1 MAGEPNVKLRTRK
14 GTVMELKER
23 RVTIPKLILI
33 GGTRAAIGLGVGLLL
48 KDKLNKDQR
57 RGAGL
62 ALLIV
67 GGLSTI
73 PLAMEIFGSKN
84 GKTEER
90 NEGKETEMKC
100 SEVMTK
106 DPACCLPSDTAF
118 DVAQLMKSEDVGSIP
133 IVSDKETRKL
143 EGIVTDRDL
152 ALKVV
157 AEGLDPKTTR
167 IEEIMTTGVLTC
179 HPDNDV
185 TEVLDLMEQHAV
197 RRIPIVDDN
206 DRLAGII
213 AQADIATRI
222 DEPAKT
228 HEVVEEISRAA

>member
-1 MAGEPNVKLRTRK
+1 MK
-14 GTVMELKER
+14 LKER
-23 RVTIPKLILI
+23 QITLPELILI

-62 ALLIV
+62 ALLII

-73 PLAMEIFGSKN
+73 PLALEVLSDKS
-84 GKTEER
+84 GKLE
-90 NEGKETEMKC
+90 EGKEGREIQMKC

-106 DPACCLPSDTAF
+106 DPTCCLASDTAF
-118 DVAQLMKSEDVGSIP
+118 DAAQLMKSENVGPIP
-133 IVSDKETRKL
+133 IVTDKQTNKL
-143 EGIVTDRDL
+143 AGIVTDRDL

-167 IEEIMTTGVLTC
+167 IEEIMTTGVMTC
-179 HPDNDV
+179 SGNHDIK
-185 TEVLDLMEQHAV
+185 EVLELMEEHQL
-197 RRIPIVDDN
+197 RRIPIVDGN
-206 DRLAGII
+206 DRLIGII
-213 AQADIATRI
+213 AQADIATRV
-222 DEPAKT
+222 DEPEKT